1 MNQKQA
7 KKLRRQAERETIGK
21 RWSNPNLSRVFDPM
35 TRQQIGVKVEHTDG
49 CGRGKYHAAKKEF
62 LNGSR

>member
-1 MNQKQA
+1 MNGKMA
-7 KKLRRQAERETIGK
+7 KKLRRQAKQETIGK
-21 RWSNPNLSRVFDPM
+21 RWNNANLSRVLNEKG
-35 TRQQIGVKVEHTDG
+35 QQIGVHVEHTDG